1 MSVLNGLL
9 ANYGDDI
16 ARKFVD
22 HADDAVLAGIRNY
35 SDDAVRAATN
45 QTDDLAKM
53 AMPQLAKKTNPSIP
67 VISQDAQKILDMH
80 SSQWVPD
87 TEGSL
92 MGNIYD
98 VVGDDVDKADNIF
111 NEIIDYY
118 KLRPVSMADDD
129 DYFLV
134 PKDREYVGSDGA
146 NRLFDDAADY
156 FSPSVDISQSWG
168 AGAVP
173 SRYIPFFDE
182 QIRIANHNNSY
193 IHPYGLVFDNE
204 SLYKGEVPIEKVKND
219 ILAEMRRAID
229 DGVATS
235 WLDDATSSKYGITI
249 EEAVEEMSDN
259 FTDDFMKYE
268 NGDLSVMG
276 EKPLRITPK
285 TTSEDVTDYL
295 YDSLRNKSFALAGI
309 LGGGAILG
317 NLLNNN
323 QNQPG
328 VV

>member
-1 MSVLNGLL
+1 MGVLSGLL
-9 ANYGDDI
+9 ANHGDDI

-22 HADDAVLAGIRNY
+22 HADDAVLAGVRNY

-45 QTDDLAKM
+45 QTDDLAKL

-67 VISQDAQKILDMH
+67 AISHDAQKILDMH

-98 VVGDDVDKADNIF
+98 VIGDDVDKADNIF

-118 KLRPVSMADDD
+118 KLKPVRMADDD

-156 FSPSVDISQSWG
+156 FSPSVDISRSWG

-193 IHPYGLVFDNE
+193 SHPYGLIFDNE
-204 SLYKGEVPIEKVKND
+204 SLYKGEVPIERVKNG

-229 DGVATS
+229 DGAVEY
-235 WLDDATSSKYGITI
+235 WLDDVTSGKYGQTI
-249 EEAVEEMSDN
+249 EDAMEEMSDN
-259 FTDDFMKYE
+259 FTNDFMKYD
-268 NGDLSVMG
+268 NGALSVMG

-285 TTSEDVTDYL
+285 TTSEDVAYYL
-295 YDSLRNKSFALAGI
+295 YNALRNKKFALVGLLGGGTI
-309 LGGGAILG
+309 LGG
-317 NLLNNN
+317 LLNNN
-323 QNQPG
+323 QNG
-328 VV
+328 GAV